1 MATVRQRQPLTPDV
15 KTLPLMLAC
24 ALAGIGCVGL
34 GGCAAGTPDAAP
46 PALTTSAR
54 TDTATRPAATGRT
67 SATNT
72 TSPAGSLAPTRA
84 EVSLYLHCSPLVYLT
99 FDGAFWEALDA
110 PDPRRVVDPASGQ
123 WHLDNDLPG
132 VITRESLDRAVFV
145 STAEPTGVTVHFQ
158 RRAQPYPGCA

>member
-15 KTLPLMLAC
+15 QTLPLMLAC

-72 TSPAGSLAPTRA
+72 TSLTGSARDLLTADLTRTTTASLTDSGLAEPRLLHDFNHMTFERRLAP
-84 EVSLYLHCSPLVYLT
+84 Y
-99 FDGAFWEALDA
+99 
-110 PDPRRVVDPASGQ
+110 
-123 WHLDNDLPG
+123 
-132 VITRESLDRAVFV
+132 
-145 STAEPTGVTVHFQ
+145 
-158 RRAQPYPGCA
+158 

>member
-1 MATVRQRQPLTPDV
+1 MNTCRASKPRCRANPRHSDRTGQSHQLQAHVPQ
-15 KTLPLMLAC
+15 
-24 ALAGIGCVGL
+24 
-34 GGCAAGTPDAAP
+34 AP
-46 PALTTSAR
+46 
-54 TDTATRPAATGRT
+54 G
-67 SATNT
+67 
-72 TSPAGSLAPTRA
+72 
-84 EVSLYLHCSPLVYLT
+84 HCLT

>member
-15 KTLPLMLAC
+15 QTLPLMLAC

-132 VITRESLDRAVFV
+132 VITR
-145 STAEPTGVTVHFQ
+145 
-158 RRAQPYPGCA
+158 